1 VDAPDKWECE
11 MNNREN
17 RIREK
22 AQHLWEQAGRPG
34 PHPERHRAEAER
46 LIDAEDRKADRRDD
60 KRKHEDPERA
70 VDIGPS
76 PDGDITTVNIPPSGF
91 SR

>member
-1 VDAPDKWECE
+1 MK
-11 MNNREN
+11 NREA
-17 RIREK
+17 RIRDK

-34 PHPERHRAEAER
+34 SHPDGHRAEAEK
-46 LIDAEDRKADRRDD
+46 LIDAEDRKAAGA
-60 KRKHEDPERA
+60 RKPAGKPGKSKPEVPERA

-76 PDGDITTVNIPPSGF
+76 PEGDVATVSVPPSGF